1 MTAGAGSGRV
11 GLLGLPWDGSSS
23 FRRGP
28 ARAPAAIREALR
40 SEAHNGWS
48 ESGTVVLAPELLS
61 DLGDLALTEDAASV
75 RDAIQA
81 GVAALLARGLRPLLL
96 GGDHS
101 VTLPVL
107 RALRPEFP
115 RLQVLH
121 IDAHPDLYP
130 DFQGDRFSHAC
141 PFARA
146 FEEGLIDGLVQVG
159 IRTLNAVQ
167 KEEADRFGVKILRP
181 EAWHGPLPLDPAMP
195 VYLSLDIDGID
206 PAFAPGVS
214 HREPGGLSVRETL
227 AVLGRIPA
235 PLAGADLVELNPDAD
250 LDGVTAVVAAKL
262 IREMIGLLVTRG

>member
-1 MTAGAGSGRV
+1 MSPADGPARV

-48 ESGTVVLAPELLS
+48 ESGVVVLAPEVLA
-61 DLGDLALTEDAASV
+61 DLGDLSLPEDAASGREV
-75 RDAIQA
+75 IRT
-81 GVAALLARGLRPLLL
+81 GVASLLDRGLRPLLL

-107 RALRPEFP
+107 RALRPAFP
-115 RLQVLH
+115 KLQVLH

-130 DFQGDRFSHAC
+130 DFQGDRYSHAC
-141 PFARA
+141 PFSRA

-167 KEEADRFGVKILRP
+167 RDQAARFGVKILP
-181 EAWHGPLPLDPAMP
+181 PGEWHGPLPLDPAVP

-214 HREPGGLSVRETL
+214 HREPGGLSVREAL
-227 AVLGRIPA
+227 AVLDRIPS
-235 PLAGADLVELNPDAD
+235 PLVGADLVEFNPDAD

-262 IREMIGLLVTRG
+262 LREMIARLAKGS